1 MARGV
6 HDIGGFPEKQI
17 DRTEHNYALW
27 EKRIDALLV
36 LLAGKK
42 QIMRVDELRRGI
54 ESLDI
59 DAYKELSYYERWIA
73 SISKILIEKEVFT
86 SAELERRMAQIETQ
100 GDAS

>member
-1 MARGV
+1 MTRGV
-6 HDIGGFPEKQI
+6 HDVGGLPDDQV
-17 DRTEHNYALW
+17 DLSEHNYAPW

-59 DAYKELSYYERWIA
+59 DAYNELSYYERWIA
-73 SISKILIEKEVFT
+73 SISKILVEKKLIT
-86 SAELERRMAQIETQ
+86 STELEDRMAKIATRKTLL
-100 GDAS
+100 

>member
-1 MARGV
+1 MTRGV

-17 DRTEHNYALW
+17 DQTEHEYALW

-59 DAYKELSYYERWIA
+59 DAYNELSYYERWIA
-73 SISKILIEKEVFT
+73 SISKILIEKDLFT
-86 SAELERRMAQIETQ
+86 AAELERRMAQIQVQ
-100 GDAS
+100 GDPL

>member
-1 MARGV
+1 MTRGV

-17 DRTEHNYALW
+17 DRMEHNYALW

-86 SAELERRMAQIETQ
+86 SAELERRMVQIETQ